1 MRSAALIFLLFS
13 LLTGCASKPTPEQ
26 IQAADYGAS
35 VYQADAEKAVKSF
48 FNIYLKDPESA
59 RYSFGSV
66 YRGYMVGS
74 VFEGRKL
81 EAGYLLDVT
90 VNAKNSYGG
99 YVGAKPYKFLIHND
113 RLVGGWEIGSSGIP
127 IKVM

>member
-1 MRSAALIFLLFS
+1 MKLIVGALAVVLLA
-13 LLTGCASKPTPEQ
+13 GCASKPTPEQ
-26 IQAADYGAS
+26 IQSANYGAS

-48 FNIYLKDPESA
+48 FSIYLKDPSSA
-59 RYSFGSV
+59 QYSFGNV

-81 EAGYLLDVT
+81 EAGYLLDVS

-99 YVGAKPYKFLIHND
+99 YVGAKPYKFLIRND
-113 RLVGGWEIGSSGIP
+113 KLVGGWEIGASNIP
-127 IKVM
+127 IKIM